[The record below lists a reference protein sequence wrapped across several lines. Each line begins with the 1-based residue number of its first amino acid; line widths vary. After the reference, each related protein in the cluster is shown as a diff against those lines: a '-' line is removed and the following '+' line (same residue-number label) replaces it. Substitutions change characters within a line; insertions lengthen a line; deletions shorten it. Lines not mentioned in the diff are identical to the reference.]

1 MIGKASKFTVFRKL
15 IDSHVPHDEVVGVVQ
30 KYYRNKVINLPYIL
44 YSQYGDKVP
53 YKNKYIDQGGTQYDR
68 VLDISIPM
76 NFPGI
81 GNIVSEELGEN
92 NSLILDDCNVSN
104 LFHILYICIGNNNI
118 DTTHY
123 NKDSLD
129 KLIKKLQELTGSKE
143 YIPLNIPYNSLKGIK
158 LDPRDITSF
167 AKYKNDMFIEDC
179 LQSMYQIFKDYL
191 DLDLLP
197 NEDRVMV
204 YEEYNR

>member
-1 MIGKASKFTVFRKL
+1 MIGKASKFTIYRKL
-15 IDSHVPHDEVVGVVQ
+15 MDSRVPHDEVMGVLQ
-30 KYYRNKVINLPYIL
+30 KYYRNKVSNLPYIL
-44 YSQYGDKVP
+44 YSQYGEKVP
-53 YKNKYIDQGGTQYDR
+53 YRNKYIDQEGIQYDK

-92 NSLILDDCNVSN
+92 NSLILDDCDISN
-104 LFHILYICIGNNNI
+104 LFYMLYICIGNNI
-118 DTTHY
+118 DTTYY

-129 KLIKKLQELTGSKE
+129 RLVKKIQKLTGNEE
-143 YIPLNIPYNSLKGIK
+143 YIPLNLPYNSLKGIK

-167 AKYKNDMFIEDC
+167 AKYKNDRFIEDC
-179 LQSMYQIFKDYL
+179 LQSMYRIFIDYL

-204 YEEYNR
+204 YEEYNK